1 MSLSQKQTKK
11 TVQKRNQ
18 GRRIMRYN
26 IVCMD
31 VGGMC
36 VCVSVCVC
44 NVGFGG
50 YSVHWFRL
58 GNISTKTK
66 TRQQYYQ
73 YSYSTCEDCI
83 YIISKYGHV

>member
-26 IVCMD
+26 IECMD

-36 VCVSVCVC
+36 VCVCVC
-44 NVGFGG
+44 MRV
-50 YSVHWFRL
+50 
-58 GNISTKTK
+58 
-66 TRQQYYQ
+66 
-73 YSYSTCEDCI
+73 
-83 YIISKYGHV
+83 